1 MTEKDPKEVNETD
14 LEEVAGG
21 KSPGNVPTPIG
32 DSGARDISAAGTARP
47 AGGGAGGS
55 PSSVGDGDL
64 SNISAGMSR
73 GGAEGDSPSA
83 LGDDDLKNVSAG
95 KSTSQAGDIKVKV
108 NDADL
113 GNA

>member
-1 MTEKDPKEVNETD
+1 MTEQELKEVNETD

-21 KSPGNVPTPIG
+21 RSPGKAPMPIE
-32 DSGARDISAAGTARP
+32 DSDARDISAAGTARP
-47 AGGGAGGS
+47 VGGGAGGS
-55 PSSVGDGDL
+55 PSSVGDDDL

-73 GGAEGDSPSA
+73 PGAEGDSPSA

-95 KSTSQAGDIKVKV
+95 MSAGQTGDIKVKV

-113 GNA
+113 GDA